1 MRFDPKTH
9 ELKITLSAFRRF
21 GLWSASIK
29 GRGRRPLKIA
39 GKLPADASSHTLL
52 AVSLLTSFRSISKSE
67 VARLMQTSRAAI
79 NRPRV
84 SVATTDPT
92 FAAALTSKMVRQDGP
107 VLRTGRNFVTELARQ
122 VARFHVEFDPTPDD
136 IGILELQNF
145 AIQTIHDPSEQVPPA
160 FQPLAVA
167 EEQ

>member
-9 ELKITLSAFRRF
+9 ELKITLSAFTRF

-52 AVSLLTSFRSISKSE
+52 AVSLLTSLRSVSKTE
-67 VARLMQTSRAAI
+67 ATRLVETSRLAI
-79 NRPRV
+79 TRPRV
-84 SVATTDPT
+84 SVATSDAT

-107 VLRTGRNFVTELARQ
+107 PLRTGRNFVTELARQ
-122 VARFHVEFDPTPDD
+122 VARFEIDFDPTPDK

-145 AIQTIHDPSEQVPPA
+145 AVQSIHDPSESVPPA